1 MTEHQQ
7 HINDVSDEA
16 SDAFLDMFLV
26 QSEQAQAARK
36 ALAKYLALISKEVTD
51 SSTSAIPPF
60 IALVYTHTQMLEKH
74 TLLLNE
80 VRTLVRDHTERL
92 DALERST

>member
-7 HINDVSDEA
+7 INEVSDDVSN
-16 SDAFLDMFLV
+16 AFLDMFPDETER
-26 QSEQAQAARK
+26 SKAARK

-51 SSTSAIPPF
+51 SSTSAILPF
-60 IALVYTHTQMLEKH
+60 IAKVHTHSQELEEH
-74 TLLLNE
+74 RRILNE

-92 DALERST
+92 DALEREQ